1 MSTISEHYLVFA
13 IFSHLL
19 FLVEVRETFDSR
31 LNLLSSLC
39 AYTCNFVIIVIIIII
54 IDIIILQYF
63 YNTRIPK
70 K

>member
-19 FLVEVRETFDSR
+19 FLIEVRETFDSR

-54 IDIIILQYF
+54 DIIILQYF